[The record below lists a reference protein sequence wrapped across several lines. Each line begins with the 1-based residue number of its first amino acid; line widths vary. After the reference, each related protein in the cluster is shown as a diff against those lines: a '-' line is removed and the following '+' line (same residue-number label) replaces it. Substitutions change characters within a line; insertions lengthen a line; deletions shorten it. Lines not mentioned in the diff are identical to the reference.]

1 MSLMDGISQAY
12 KLTAQINNLQS
23 QENADPE
30 VLEYNLQ
37 KNFSSML
44 DDLIAATSYSSDES
58 EDDKKDDPFAF
69 IMTSNQTYTNYLL
82 EQQGVNLP
90 SGAGTGTDEL
100 SLVQNLNLSSDSYL
114 NSLSNFENSS
124 LALLNFESQLAI

>member
-1 MSLMDGISQAY
+1 MDGISQAY